1 MIGDKIEETQ
11 VTRSVNSD
19 YLDIMSMLKKY
30 EDKKQTI
37 APPEIQQQAE
47 LFAGQEETKLDLHG
61 ALRENQIMD
70 QSVISALQ
78 SSAMVDPNRIHGQV
92 QNPLKF
98 NP

>member
-37 APPEIQQQAE
+37 APPEIPQQVE
-47 LFAGQEETKLDLHG
+47 LFAGQEETKLELNG
-61 ALRENQIMD
+61 PLRENQIMD
-70 QSVISALQ
+70 
-78 SSAMVDPNRIHGQV
+78 
-92 QNPLKF
+92 
-98 NP
+98 